1 MAPRLHCGQRM
12 KRALGLV
19 VGVLVLL
26 PALRPA
32 PAASAQ
38 PDCVTLEDFKKSRV
52 GEFPAEWK
60 ARKDAGQE
68 VYRVAEERG
77 LRFLRAAS
85 KGVGIQAGRET
96 KGWDLAARPLLAW
109 SWRPRQFPNGA
120 DERDSSKNDS
130 ALAVYMVV
138 EHSRIAGPKAV
149 KYVWSER
156 VPVGTHLTSNNGL
169 TQVRVLRSGPAAGG
183 GWTEERVNVLEDFR
197 KYFDENNTP
206 KPDGIAVLT
215 DADETKSSAAGDY
228 ANFRACA
235 PTAKS

>member
-1 MAPRLHCGQRM
+1 MAPRLHRGQRM